1 MMCPPGERTCI
12 SIYRPSRVNLLA
24 ASTIEMVCGRCP
36 KSTHWMND
44 SGYFVRA
51 GDDES
56 GGSMSRAERDEAI
69 IAFLLFCL
77 EMYQT
82 EQQRKRKMH

>member
-1 MMCPPGERTCI
+1 MFGLSPESRQPHRGVKHRNGLRALHKKHTSMERLGLFCR
-12 SIYRPSRVNLLA
+12 Y
-24 ASTIEMVCGRCP
+24 
-36 KSTHWMND
+36 
-44 SGYFVRA
+44 

>member
-1 MMCPPGERTCI
+1 MI
-12 SIYRPSRVNLLA
+12 SPLASAPLCSINRSIRVNCA
-24 ASTIEMVCGRCP
+24 ATSNLEMVCERCP
-36 KSTHWMND
+36 KSTHQVND
-44 SGYFVRA
+44 LGYFLEY

>member
-1 MMCPPGERTCI
+1 LHFDLSSE
-12 SIYRPSRVNLLA
+12 SRQPRGGVKYQ
-24 ASTIEMVCGRCP
+24 MVCGRCL
-36 KSTHWMND
+36 KGTHRAND

-56 GGSMSRAERDEAI
+56 GGSMSRAEREEAI

>member
-1 MMCPPGERTCI
+1 LI
-12 SIYRPSRVNLLA
+12 RVNLA
-24 ASTIEMVCGRCP
+24 VASNIEMVCGRCP
-36 KSTHWMND
+36 KGTHRAND
-44 SGYFVRA
+44 SGYFLQY

>member
-1 MMCPPGERTCI
+1 MMSPRRARLHFDLSPESRQPPG
-12 SIYRPSRVNLLA
+12 
-24 ASTIEMVCGRCP
+24 ASNIEMVCGRCP
-36 KSTHWMND
+36 KSTHRMND
-44 SGYFVRA
+44 SGYFVLA